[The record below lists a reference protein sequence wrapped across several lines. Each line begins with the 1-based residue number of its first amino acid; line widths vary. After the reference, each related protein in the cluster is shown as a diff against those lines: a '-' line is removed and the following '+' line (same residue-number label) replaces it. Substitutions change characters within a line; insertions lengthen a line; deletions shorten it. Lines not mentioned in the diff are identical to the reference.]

1 MLPQDV
7 QSGISGAIQVR
18 TGRSTGGVM
27 VHIGTTAVIERA
39 WAVTTLDTKTMPGH
53 QSILVVRDYEK
64 DNDNLHAV
72 CDFLDISV
80 ELSTTGDDLSS
91 KLDML
96 RPMAV
101 IADLDS
107 EIQDGFHVMKMTAA
121 YDPTLPILLLTSN
134 DPAMLGAIE
143 AVQEVWGMTRVSTAA
158 TSAGIGALVDFICHA
173 ARGAG
178 RSRLML
184 V

>member
-1 MLPQDV
+1 
-7 QSGISGAIQVR
+7 
-18 TGRSTGGVM
+18 M
-27 VHIGTTAVIERA
+27 VHMGTTAVIERA
-39 WAVTTLDTKTMPGH
+39 WTVTTPDAKITQAHP
-53 QSILVVRDYEK
+53 SILVVRDSEK

-72 CDFLDISV
+72 CDFLDIGV
-80 ELSTTGDDLSS
+80 EFSATGDDLSS
-91 KLDML
+91 KLDIL
-96 RPMAV
+96 RPLAV

-107 EIQDGFHVMKMTAA
+107 EIQDGFHVMKMAAA

-134 DPAMLGAIE
+134 DPVMLGAIE
-143 AVQEVWGMTRVSTAA
+143 AVQEVWGLTRVSTAA

-178 RSRLML
+178 RSRLMR